1 MKSILYQRELS
12 KKENSLLLKSIE
24 FKSKLP
30 YMKNAKM
37 FLSIIKEWTIR
48 QLLGVL
54 LYALIF
60 TGCELIFMILLV
72 GIDYLDTHIVAM
84 MWILFVNNFLL
95 FLCVQKQK
103 LLFAF
108 MYRIQE
114 KLNKIENKEEEN

>member
-48 QLLGVL
+48 Q
-54 LYALIF
+54 
-60 TGCELIFMILLV
+60 
-72 GIDYLDTHIVAM
+72 
-84 MWILFVNNFLL
+84 
-95 FLCVQKQK
+95 
-103 LLFAF
+103 
-108 MYRIQE
+108 
-114 KLNKIENKEEEN
+114 

>member
-12 KKENSLLLKSIE
+12 KKENNLLLKSIE
-24 FKSKLP
+24 FKSKLL

-54 LYALIF
+54 LYALVF

>member
-12 KKENSLLLKSIE
+12 KKENNLLLKSIE
-24 FKSKLP
+24 FKSKLS

-54 LYALIF
+54 LYALVF

>member
-12 KKENSLLLKSIE
+12 KKENNLLLKSIE

-54 LYALIF
+54 LYALVF

>member
-12 KKENSLLLKSIE
+12 KKETSLLLKSIE

-72 GIDYLDTHIVAM
+72 EIDYLDTHIVAM
-84 MWILFVNNFLL
+84 MWILFANNFLL

-114 KLNKIENKEEEN
+114 KFNEIENKEEEN